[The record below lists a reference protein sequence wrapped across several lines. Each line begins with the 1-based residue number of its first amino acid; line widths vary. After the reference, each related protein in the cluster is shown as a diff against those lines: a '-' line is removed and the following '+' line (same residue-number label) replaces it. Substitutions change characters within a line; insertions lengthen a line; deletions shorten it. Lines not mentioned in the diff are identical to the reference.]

1 MTIVA
6 DKESAALRL
15 RAKVPAANPHQ
26 FGPRQGDRSPDAS
39 SLKDCAS
46 QNRNF
51 VREEAMQTKS
61 RDLALLGLLLLATCG
76 ASSFAQNKKL
86 ILKPPPPS
94 DPTSGAQMY
103 KDYCAACH
111 GPQGKGNG
119 PASEF
124 LKSPLSDLTTL
135 AQRNHGKY
143 PDAHVQA
150 ILRFG
155 TKGHAHGT
163 ADMPIWGDLFRS
175 SFHHAPDA
183 RIYSLTSYLASIQND
198 QAPQLPPGDNKVR

>member
-1 MTIVA
+1 
-6 DKESAALRL
+6 
-15 RAKVPAANPHQ
+15 
-26 FGPRQGDRSPDAS
+26 
-39 SLKDCAS
+39 
-46 QNRNF
+46 
-51 VREEAMQTKS
+51 MQTKS

-111 GPQGKGNG
+111 GTQGKGNG

-124 LKSPLSDLTTL
+124 LKLPLSDLTTL

-143 PDAHVQA
+143 PDVHV
-150 ILRFG
+150 
-155 TKGHAHGT
+155 
-163 ADMPIWGDLFRS
+163 
-175 SFHHAPDA
+175 
-183 RIYSLTSYLASIQND
+183 
-198 QAPQLPPGDNKVR
+198 